1 MTSGEPSERR
11 NDVGAVA
18 TGEAPNMRSLAVYA
32 LAAIG
37 SIAAVGWLLTLA
49 FPGPRDAAAIRL
61 SAIVA
66 IVVQLVAFGIT
77 KAVARRHLIAGW
89 GAGSLLRFLTL
100 VVYALL
106 AAKVLGLPPVAA
118 LVSLATFLF
127 LSTLIEPLFLR
138 R

>member
-1 MTSGEPSERR
+1 MM
-11 NDVGAVA
+11 VA
-18 TGEAPNMRSLAVYA
+18 TVAGEGSRYAKSWAAYAITAVG
-32 LAAIG
+32 L
-37 SIAAVGWLLTLA
+37 IAVVGWLLTLA

-66 IVVQLVAFGIT
+66 IAVQLVAFAVT
-77 KAVARRHLIAGW
+77 KTLARHHVIAGW
-89 GAGSLLRFLTL
+89 GAGSLLRFMTL

-106 AAKVLGLPPVAA
+106 AVKVLGVAPVAA

-127 LSTLIEPLFLR
+127 LSTLVEPLFLR

>member
-1 MTSGEPSERR
+1 MM
-11 NDVGAVA
+11 VGAVA
-18 TGEAPNMRSLAVYA
+18 TRGAPNVRSWAAYA
-32 LAAIG
+32 LVAIA
-37 SIAAVGWLLTLA
+37 SIAAAGWLLTLG
-49 FPGPRDAAAIRL
+49 FPGSRDAAAIRL

-66 IVVQLVAFGIT
+66 IVVQLVAFAVT
-77 KAVARRHLIAGW
+77 KAVAQRHLIAGW

-106 AAKVLGLPPVAA
+106 AVKVLSLPPVAA

>member
-1 MTSGEPSERR
+1 MM
-11 NDVGAVA
+11 VGAVA
-18 TGEAPNMRSLAVYA
+18 TGRESSVRSWAVYA
-32 LAAIG
+32 VAAIA
-37 SIAAVGWLLTLA
+37 SIMATAWLLTLG
-49 FPGPRDAAAIRL
+49 FTGPGDAAAIRL

-66 IVVQLVAFGIT
+66 IVVQLVAFAVT
-77 KAVARRHLIAGW
+77 KAIAQRHLIAGW

-100 VVYALL
+100 GVFALL
-106 AAKVLGLPPVAA
+106 AVKVLGLPPVAA

>member
-1 MTSGEPSERR
+1 MMAAT
-11 NDVGAVA
+11 VA
-18 TGEAPNMRSLAVYA
+18 TAGWAPVKSWATYA
-32 LAAIG
+32 LATVVL
-37 SIAAVGWLLTLA
+37 IAVVGWLFTLG
-49 FPGPRDAAAIRL
+49 FPGPQDAAAIRL

-66 IVVQLVAFGIT
+66 VVVQLVAF
-77 KAVARRHLIAGW
+77 AVTATLARRHLIAGW
-89 GAGSLLRFLTL
+89 GAGSLLRFMTL

-106 AAKVLGLPPVAA
+106 AVKVLGVAPVAA

>member
-1 MTSGEPSERR
+1 MM
-11 NDVGAVA
+11 VGAVA
-18 TGEAPNMRSLAVYA
+18 TGRESSVRSWAVYA
-32 LAAIG
+32 V
-37 SIAAVGWLLTLA
+37 AAVASIVAAGWLLALGFTG
-49 FPGPRDAAAIRL
+49 PGDAAAIRL

-66 IVVQLVAFGIT
+66 IVVQLVAFAVT
-77 KAVARRHLIAGW
+77 KAIAQRHLIAGW

-100 VVYALL
+100 GVFALL
-106 AAKVLGLPPVAA
+106 AVKVLGLPPVAA

>member
-1 MTSGEPSERR
+1 MM
-11 NDVGAVA
+11 VGAVA
-18 TGEAPNMRSLAVYA
+18 TRGAPNVKSWAAYA
-32 LAAIG
+32 LVAIA
-37 SIAAVGWLLTLA
+37 SIAAAGWLLTLG
-49 FPGPRDAAAIRL
+49 FPAPQDAAAIRL

-66 IVVQLVAFGIT
+66 IVVQLVAFAVT
-77 KAVARRHLIAGW
+77 KAIAQRHLIAGW

-106 AAKVLGLPPVAA
+106 AVKVLGLPAVAA
-118 LVSLATFLF
+118 LVSLAIFLF

>member
-1 MTSGEPSERR
+1 MT
-11 NDVGAVA
+11 VGVRAPRATPTVRSWALYACTAV
-18 TGEAPNMRSLAVYA
+18 V
-32 LAAIG
+32 
-37 SIAAVGWLLTLA
+37 SIAAVGWLLMLG
-49 FPGPRDAAAIRL
+49 FRGPGDAAAIRL

-66 IVVQLVAFGIT
+66 IVVQLVAF
-77 KAVARRHLIAGW
+77 AVTMAIAQRHLIAGW
-89 GAGSLLRFLTL
+89 GVGSLLRFLTL

-106 AAKVLGLPPVAA
+106 TVKVLGLPPVAA

>member
-1 MTSGEPSERR
+1 MA
-11 NDVGAVA
+11 DAVA
-18 TGEAPNMRSLAVYA
+18 TRGVASVRSWAVYA
-32 LAAIG
+32 LAAIV
-37 SIAAVGWLLTLA
+37 SIAAIGWLLTLV
-49 FPGPRDAAAIRL
+49 FPGPQDAAAIRL

-66 IVVQLVAFGIT
+66 IVVQLVAFAVT
-77 KAVARRHLIAGW
+77 KAIVQRHVIAGW
-89 GAGSLLRFLTL
+89 GAGSLLRFITL

-106 AAKVLGLPPVAA
+106 AVKVLGLPPVAA

>member
-1 MTSGEPSERR
+1 MIGAAVTGAAPNVRSWALYALT
-11 NDVGAVA
+11 AVA
-18 TGEAPNMRSLAVYA
+18 
-32 LAAIG
+32 
-37 SIAAVGWLLTLA
+37 SIAAIGWLLTLG
-49 FPGPRDAAAIRL
+49 FSGPQDAAAIRL

-66 IVVQLVAFGIT
+66 IVVQLVAFAVT
-77 KAVARRHLIAGW
+77 NAVAQRHLIAGW

-106 AAKVLGLPPVAA
+106 AVKVLGLPPVAA

>member
-1 MTSGEPSERR
+1 MR
-11 NDVGAVA
+11 VA
-18 TGEAPNMRSLAVYA
+18 TVAGEGSSDVKAWGLYA
-32 LAAIG
+32 LAATAL
-37 SIAAVGWLLTLA
+37 IALLGWLLTLA
-49 FPGPRDAAAIRL
+49 FPGPQDAAAIRL

-66 IVVQLVAFGIT
+66 IVVQLVAFAVT
-77 KAVARRHLIAGW
+77 KSLVRRHVIAGW
-89 GAGSLLRFLTL
+89 GAGSLIRFMTL

-106 AAKVLGLPPVAA
+106 AVKVLGVAPVAA

>member
-1 MTSGEPSERR
+1 MMA
-11 NDVGAVA
+11 GAVA
-18 TGEAPNMRSLAVYA
+18 TGAAASVRSWAVYA
-32 LAAIG
+32 LAAIV
-37 SIAAVGWLLTLA
+37 SIAAIGWLLTLG
-49 FPGPRDAAAIRL
+49 FPGPQDAAAIRL

-66 IVVQLVAFGIT
+66 IVVQLVAFAVT
-77 KAVARRHLIAGW
+77 KAIAQRHVIAGW
-89 GAGSLLRFLTL
+89 AAGSLLRFMTL

-106 AAKVLGLPPVAA
+106 AVKVLGLPPVAA

>member
-1 MTSGEPSERR
+1 MM
-11 NDVGAVA
+11 VGALT
-18 TGEAPNMRSLAVYA
+18 TGGAPNVKSWAVYA

-37 SIAAVGWLLTLA
+37 SIAAAGWLLALA
-49 FPGPRDAAAIRL
+49 FAGPRDAAAIRL

-66 IVVQLVAFGIT
+66 IVVQLVAFAVT
-77 KAVARRHLIAGW
+77 KANAQRHLIAAW
-89 GAGSLLRFLTL
+89 GVGSLLRFMTL
-100 VVYALL
+100 LVYALL
-106 AAKVLGLPPVAA
+106 AVKVLGLPSLAA

>member
-1 MTSGEPSERR
+1 MM
-11 NDVGAVA
+11 VGAVA
-18 TGEAPNMRSLAVYA
+18 SGGAPNVRSWAVYA

-37 SIAAVGWLLTLA
+37 SIVVAGWLLTLV
-49 FPGPRDAAAIRL
+49 FPGPRDAAAVRL

-66 IVVQLVAFGIT
+66 IVVQLVAFAVT
-77 KAVARRHLIAGW
+77 KAIAQRNLIAGW

-106 AAKVLGLPPVAA
+106 AVKVLGLPPVAG

>member
-1 MTSGEPSERR
+1 MT
-11 NDVGAVA
+11 VGVVA
-18 TGEAPNMRSLAVYA
+18 TGGAPNVKSWAVYA

-37 SIAAVGWLLTLA
+37 SIAAAGWLLTLA

-77 KAVARRHLIAGW
+77 KAVAQRHLIAGW
-89 GAGSLLRFLTL
+89 GVGSLLRFLTL

-106 AAKVLGLPPVAA
+106 AAKVIGLPPVAA

-127 LSTLIEPLFLR
+127 LATLIEPLFLR